1 MKVIQSTLITILLL
15 FISMSFNLHAHK
27 NDKDVV
33 KIDTKIFVIKTEAG
47 KAIAQFHQALKSGD
61 KVTAR
66 SLLADDVTIF
76 EGGGV
81 EKSADE
87 YAQHHMLS
95 DMKYLAEINTEVLEY
110 QVKVIGDLAYAMS
123 RTKSTGQYR
132 GKNINSEGMETMVLQ
147 NKAGK
152 WKIVHI
158 HWSN

>member
-1 MKVIQSTLITILLL
+1 MKIIKSILVMTLLL
-15 FISMSFNLHAHK
+15 NISMSFNLHAHK
-27 NDKDVV
+27 NDKNEA
-33 KIDTKIFVIKTEAG
+33 KIETKNPVIETEAG
-47 KAIAQFHQALKSGD
+47 KAITQFHQALKAGD

-66 SLLADDVTIF
+66 ALLADDVLIF

-95 DMKYLAEINTEVLEY
+95 DMKYLAEINTEVLDY
-110 QVKVIGDLAYAMS
+110 QIKVFGDIAYAMS
-123 RTKSTGQYR
+123 SSKSTGKYR
-132 GKNINSEGMETMVLQ
+132 GKDINSEGMETMVLQ
-147 NKAGK
+147 KIDGK

>member
-1 MKVIQSTLITILLL
+1 MKVIESILITTLVLSA
-15 FISMSFNLHAHK
+15 SMSFNLHAHK
-27 NDKDVV
+27 NDKNEA
-33 KIDTKIFVIKTEAG
+33 KIETKNPVIETGAG

-66 SLLADDVTIF
+66 SLLADNVLIF

-87 YAQHHMLS
+87 YAQHHMIA
-95 DMKYLAEINTEVLEY
+95 DMKYLAAINTEVIEY

-123 RTKSTGQYR
+123 RSKSTGQFR
-132 GKNINSEGMETMVLQ
+132 GKDINSEGMETMVLQ
-147 NKAGK
+147 KTAGK